1 VAVGARRKD
10 TPLMTHTTHLTPADA
25 FAQLGRIK
33 LSETDLNGVFRQV
46 AYLAKGTVPGAD
58 EVSVTLVPANG
69 AYTPAFT
76 GDLALNLDESQYE
89 LGHGPCLD
97 AARST
102 STQHIT
108 DMTAESRW
116 PDWTVRACEAGAH
129 SSLSIGLPVQ
139 DAVTGALNIYAT
151 EPDAF
156 DEDALVVA
164 HTFASYAEVA
174 MANAYLYNAQT
185 TLAQHMET
193 AMRSRAVIEQ
203 AKGIIMRDR
212 RCSADEAFTVLTK
225 LSQHS
230 NRKLRDVAVALI
242 ARSTAPQR

>member
-1 VAVGARRKD
+1 MAH
-10 TPLMTHTTHLTPADA
+10 TPHMEPADA

-33 LSETDLNGVFRQV
+33 LIETDLNGVFRHI
-46 AYLAKGTVPGAD
+46 ADLAKRTIPGAS
-58 EVSVTLVPANG
+58 EVSVTLVLAKG

-76 GDLALNLDESQYE
+76 GDLALNLDESQYA

-139 DAVTGALNIYAT
+139 EAVTGALNIYAT
-151 EPDAF
+151 KPHAF
-156 DEDALVVA
+156 DEDALAVA
-164 HTFASYAEVA
+164 QTFASYAEVA

-185 TLAQHMET
+185 TLAKHMEI

-203 AKGIIMRDR
+203 AKGIIMGDR
-212 RCSADEAFTVLTK
+212 RCSADEAFAILQK
-225 LSQHS
+225 LSQDTNH
-230 NRKLRDVAVALI
+230 KLRDVAVTLI
-242 ARSTAPQR
+242 RRSTVPKR

>member
-1 VAVGARRKD
+1 
-10 TPLMTHTTHLTPADA
+10 MTHAPHMGASDA
-25 FAQLGRIK
+25 FAKLGRIK
-33 LSETDLNGVFRQV
+33 LSETDLNGVFYQI
-46 AYLAKGTVPGAD
+46 ANLAKCVIAGAS
-58 EVSVTLVPANG
+58 EVSVTLVPAKG

-76 GDLALNLDESQYE
+76 GDLALSLDESQYE
-89 LGHGPCLD
+89 LGHGPCLA

-139 DAVTGALNIYAT
+139 EAVTGALNIYAT
-151 EPDAF
+151 KPDAF
-156 DEDALVVA
+156 DEDALAVA
-164 HTFASYAEVA
+164 QTFASYAEVA

-185 TLAQHMET
+185 TLAKHMEI

-203 AKGIIMRDR
+203 AKGIIMGDR
-212 RCSADEAFTVLTK
+212 RCSADEAFAILTK
-225 LSQHS
+225 LSQDT
-230 NRKLRDVAVALI
+230 NRKLRDVAVLLVE
-242 ARSTAPQR
+242 RSTTPKR